1 MTAVEFTFLLAP
13 THLQSFSALL
23 MAGFFAQAF
32 SSDILVVGN
41 VRHTAIL
48 LSIAVFPNCPCIM
61 IEGVLISSRDIHFL
75 GYVYML
81 NAVVWTLF
89 LNWMRQ
95 GTPTLDILY
104 TGLVTFQSVR
114 LCQWLARIWYAG
126 PRLGVPVFGRSA
138 IQSAKQDPAELKL
151 LNLESGEG
159 KPGKE
164 TTIPE

>member
-1 MTAVEFTFLLAP
+1 
-13 THLQSFSALL
+13 
-23 MAGFFAQAF
+23 
-32 SSDILVVGN
+32 
-41 VRHTAIL
+41 
-48 LSIAVFPNCPCIM
+48 M

-138 IQSAKQDPAELKL
+138 IQSAKPDPAELKL

-164 TTIPE
+164 PTIPE